1 MATALLITRDD
12 IVRFTQMNGN
22 LDTDTFIQYI
32 KISQDIEIQ
41 EMLGTDLLKKIQAD
55 IVASNLVDPY
65 LSLLND
71 YIKDCLIHFAYARYL
86 PNGAYTIS
94 NKGIYKHNSENSDT
108 VSKEEIDYL
117 FDLLEYF
124 LKNKIDDLNKKNIKL
139 NIIGVKNFSKRLNK
153 LLKIAEKTQPID
165 RKVEETGQKTE
176 DAGRKRKKRAEKLR
190 RNLSKSSL
198 NNVYVIGSS
207 ILFLNDRY
215 VRDQI
220 QNRLPKR
227 VDPQSVDP
235 QSVRCQIQNPLPER
249 VDPQRVDPQ
258 SVDPQLF
265 RVPLPSGCNSICLDS
280 HMC

>member
-117 FDLLEYF
+117 EGKAMQTAMHYKERFVQYMNFHQSDFPEF
-124 LKNKIDDLNKKNIKL
+124 TSNKDGDVFPSDDI
-139 NIIGVKNFSKRLNK
+139 NF
-153 LLKIAEKTQPID
+153 
-165 RKVEETGQKTE
+165 TGW
-176 DAGRKRKKRAEKLR
+176 
-190 RNLSKSSL
+190 
-198 NNVYVIGSS
+198 V
-207 ILFLNDRY
+207 
-215 VRDQI
+215 
-220 QNRLPKR
+220 
-227 VDPQSVDP
+227 
-235 QSVRCQIQNPLPER
+235 
-249 VDPQRVDPQ
+249 
-258 SVDPQLF
+258 
-265 RVPLPSGCNSICLDS
+265 
-280 HMC
+280 M